1 MSISWW
7 TLALQAINF
16 LVLVWLLQ
24 HFLYK
29 PVLAVIAKRKQLVEE
44 AFTDAATAKDAA
56 AVEQQKYEEGQRQLT
71 QARQELLRKTHA
83 ELDAERVRVLEAARK
98 EAAALLDGAR
108 TQLDAERRAALAD
121 LRTQIAEVA
130 MTMATGVL
138 QQVTTAAAAQALLH
152 DGLLAEVSS
161 QLQQLPA
168 GEKAA
173 LQRELASADSGM
185 SVVTAVALD
194 AAQQQ
199 RWRRMLEERLNFAG
213 EPQFV
218 VEPALVGGA
227 ELRFPHAVLSF
238 AWSELLRQGK
248 DALLADETAR

>member
-44 AFTDAATAKDAA
+44 AFTAAATAKDAA
-56 AVEQQKYEEGQRQLT
+56 AAEQQKYEEGQRQLT

-83 ELDAERVRVLEAARK
+83 ELDAERVRVLEAART

-108 TQLDAERRAALAD
+108 TQLDAERRAALED
-121 LRTQIAEVA
+121 LRTQIADVA
-130 MTMATGVL
+130 LTMATGVL
-138 QQVTTAAAAQALLH
+138 QQVTTTAAAQTLLN
-152 DGLLAEVSS
+152 DGLLAEVGRR
-161 QLQQLPA
+161 LQQLPA
-168 GEKAA
+168 DEQAA
-173 LQRELASADSGM
+173 LQRELASADSGL
-185 SVVTAVALD
+185 SVVTPVALD
-194 AAQQQ
+194 APQQQ
-199 RWRRMLEERLNFAG
+199 RWRHMLEERLNIAAG
-213 EPQFV
+213 PEFV
-218 VEPALVGGA
+218 VEPALIGGA

-238 AWSELLRQGK
+238 AWSELLRQGR
-248 DALLADETAR
+248 DELLADETAR